1 MTQHNKHQQQQQRRQ
16 CRLQQHQRVTMHC
29 EVKRAGAQ
37 CEGRYD
43 SYNKCHVKGSRP
55 KSTHIISSCQARAD
69 SLSLS
74 LSPSLSLSLYLPL
87 PLYSASTSCQSA
99 RLFQTTLPDP
109 RRCHSTL
116 NWQTW
121 PTVIFTCVAI
131 SLSLPFSLLLT
142 HCVWAWLEQNFSI
155 SRKML

>member
-1 MTQHNKHQQQQQRRQ
+1 MTQHNKHQQQQQHQQQRQ

-29 EVKRAGAQ
+29 EVKGAGAQ

-74 LSPSLSLSLYLPL
+74 ISLSLSLFIFLCLSTVPQQAASLPDSSRQLCQTLDDATQHSTDKHGPQSYLP
-87 PLYSASTSCQSA
+87 
-99 RLFQTTLPDP
+99 
-109 RRCHSTL
+109 
-116 NWQTW
+116 
-121 PTVIFTCVAI
+121 V
-131 SLSLPFSLLLT
+131 
-142 HCVWAWLEQNFSI
+142 
-155 SRKML
+155 